1 MTNTRKL
8 LEHWQ
13 PPEGAGEPIACLTTT
28 FTFEPDFFAEDCLSR
43 FLGLDTRPGEDDKLL
58 TLIEEEERL
67 SETTVTVLVDR
78 THSPVQ
84 RNLRWDLLAVGL
96 RGGVMHAKATVLLW
110 KSFARFIIASANLT
124 RAGYRHQIETA
135 AVLDLDE
142 DTTVPGS
149 VFTDL
154 IAAIRQIA
162 ELAEDDPGGEGPK
175 TRALRTLRLAQQ
187 RVQTVALPARPM
199 RGDPRL
205 AIAFGR
211 PGQPVL
217 PQVSAV
223 WSGGPPNEAAVL
235 SPYFDSGAN
244 VSKTVDALGAELNRR
259 DSALTVTIPL
269 DVTGGQRIARA
280 PKELHDTG
288 SRSLEVRVQT
298 LKSDGDERRLHGKAI
313 LLLSEAW
320 IAGMVGSSNFTSP
333 GLAVG
338 NPANF
343 EINLCVGAPRSSK
356 VGKGLWNL
364 WDDGDPLNL
373 DDATWEPMDA
383 EEETVPPPAPWGF
396 RSCLFEPSEPQIL
409 IVRVR
414 PKDLPPTWRIE
425 IPGGPLVASNTT
437 WESSGSPDAIVFAL
451 GDSPVPYWIEIHWE
465 HAGVWQ
471 RAGMPVNVT
480 TPGKLPLIDE
490 LRNMPARVLLDALAS
505 TRPIHE
511 ALVQAILRRKE
522 RVERT
527 NVELDP
533 LKRYAG
539 SGRLLR
545 RAKEMSA
552 AFVGL
557 RKRLE
562 RPLASHEA
570 LDWRL
575 RGPFGPVEIA
585 RSVIRDAEGEGWV
598 EGEIQFA
605 LAELVLTLSRVEW
618 TTPTRQVTRA
628 DADREVAAVVEEI
641 RALADALDSDPLVAS
656 YTKRAFKEAVK

>member
-1 MTNTRKL
+1 MTTRKL

-13 PPEGAGEPIACLTTT
+13 PPEGAGEPIACLATT

-67 SETTVTVLVDR
+67 SETPVTVLVDR

-84 RNLRWDLLAVGL
+84 RNLRWDLIAVGL

-110 KSFARFIIASANLT
+110 KNFARFIIASANLT

-135 AVLDLDE
+135 TALDLDQ
-142 DTTVPGS
+142 DTTVPAS
-149 VFTDL
+149 VFVDL
-154 IAAIRQIA
+154 IAALRHIA

-175 TRALRTLRLAQQ
+175 ARALRTLRLAQQ
-187 RVQTVALPARPM
+187 RLQSLDLPARSG

-211 PGQPVL
+211 PGSAVL
-217 PQVSAV
+217 PQVSSV
-223 WSGGPPNEAAVL
+223 WSGGPPNDAAVL
-235 SPYFDSGAN
+235 SPYFDAGAN
-244 VSKTVDALGAELNRR
+244 VSKTVDALRTQLNQRG
-259 DSALTVTIPL
+259 SALTVTIPL

-288 SRSLEVRVQT
+288 SKNLEVQVRT
-298 LKSDGDERRLHGKAI
+298 FKSDGDERRLHGKAV
-313 LLLSEAW
+313 LLSSDTW

-338 NPANF
+338 NPANV
-343 EINLCVGAPRSSK
+343 EINLCIGAPASSK
-356 VGKGLWNL
+356 VGRGLWNL
-364 WDDGDPLNL
+364 WDDGEPLSL
-373 DDATWEPMDA
+373 EDAAWEPLDA
-383 EEETVPPPAPWGF
+383 EEDAVSPPAPWGF
-396 RSCLFEPSEPQIL
+396 RSCLLEPSEPRTL

-414 PKDLPPTWRIE
+414 PKDLPATWRIE
-425 IPGGPLVASNTT
+425 IPGGRQIATSTT
-437 WESSGSPDAIVFAL
+437 WESIGSPEQVEFTL
-451 GDSPVPYWIEIHWE
+451 GELPAPYWIEVHWE
-465 HAGVWQ
+465 QAGAWQ
-471 RAGMPVNVT
+471 HAGMPVNVT
-480 TPGKLPLIDE
+480 APGKLPPIDE

-511 ALVQAILRRKE
+511 TLAEAILRRKRQAE
-522 RVERT
+522 RPG
-527 NVELDP
+527 VELDP
-533 LKRYAG
+533 LKRYAA

-545 RAKEMSA
+545 RAREMSA

-562 RPLASHEA
+562 RPLASKEA

-575 RGPFGPVEIA
+575 RGPVGPVELA
-585 RSVIRDAEGEGWV
+585 QSVIRDAEEEGWV
-598 EGEIQFA
+598 EGEVQFA

-618 TTPTRQVTRA
+618 TTPTRQVTQA
-628 DADREVAAVVEEI
+628 DVDRELAEVVEQI
-641 RALADALDSDPLVAS
+641 RGLAAALDSDPVVAS
-656 YTKRAFKEAVK
+656 YTRRAFKEAIK